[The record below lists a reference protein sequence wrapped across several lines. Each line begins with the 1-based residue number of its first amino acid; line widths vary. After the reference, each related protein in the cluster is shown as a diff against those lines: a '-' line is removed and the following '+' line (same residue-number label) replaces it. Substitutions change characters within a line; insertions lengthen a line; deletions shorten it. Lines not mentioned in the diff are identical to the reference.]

1 MQKLSPQEIQE
12 LITNEPENKHEIES
26 PSSANSENSNDSM
39 EDSPDTGETTQSEIM
54 ILEEL
59 VYPHEMTVDML
70 EQYRHFSA
78 LNLTANMVMVFRK
91 LLRSA
96 KFWRLELEQYKWL
109 IKRMV

>member
-1 MQKLSPQEIQE
+1 
-12 LITNEPENKHEIES
+12 
-26 PSSANSENSNDSM
+26 
-39 EDSPDTGETTQSEIM
+39 
-54 ILEEL
+54 